1 MNWINVA
8 FQTIG
13 GLGVFLFGM
22 HIMSDGLKMAAS
34 NRVRNILSHLTK
46 NRLIALLIGLGVTAL
61 IQSSSASTVM
71 TIGFV
76 NAGLLS
82 LKQAVSV
89 NLGANIG
96 TTFTAWLISI
106 IGKFKISTYAFP
118 AIGIGFY
125 LRTFSKKQRF
135 VELGMILLGFGFL
148 FLGLDIMKDAFGPIK
163 NSQFVMNMF
172 TQFSTNPL
180 LGVLVGT
187 VFTMILQ
194 SSSATIAI
202 VQLLA
207 FQGVISFEASL
218 PLILG
223 DNIGTTITAEL
234 ASIRTSLDAR
244 RAARANTLFNIFGVC
259 IILPFVWVGLYGR
272 FVEFVFP
279 GEITRTNV
287 MAHIA
292 VAHSAFNIIN
302 ATIFVIFI
310 NVLIKSADALVIKK
324 KGEMEMAP
332 QLLHEQLLATPAIA
346 MEQVIKE
353 IIRMAK
359 LARRGVEYADRGFF
373 ENNEVFLKKAWEIEN
388 ALDEFQHVIT
398 GYLVRISEKHLATR
412 ESNEYPVLLHT
423 VNDLEKIGDY
433 SDNIVKH
440 AYHKIKDNL
449 VFDGSGVAY
458 ITSMFEKVYEMFDI
472 VIDALVSRNSRKA
485 REAIGIEDEIDFMK
499 IECRKEGVERL
510 KVNTGNAET
519 EIIIIDLARNIEK
532 MADHLLNIAEAV
544 SKELQWGRK
553 ALFKQETV
561 SSEQ

>member
-1 MNWINVA
+1 
-8 FQTIG
+8 
-13 GLGVFLFGM
+13 
-22 HIMSDGLKMAAS
+22 
-34 NRVRNILSHLTK
+34 VRNILSHLTK
-46 NRLIALLIGLGVTAL
+46 NRVIALLIGLGITAL

-96 TTFTAWLISI
+96 TTFTAWLIAI
-106 IGKFKISTYAFP
+106 IGKFKISTYALP

-125 LRTFSKKQRF
+125 LRTSSNKRRF
-135 VELGMILLGFGFL
+135 NEIGTILLGFGLL
-148 FLGLDIMKDAFGPIK
+148 FLGLDIMKDAFGSLK
-163 NSQFVMNMF
+163 ESDVVVDMF

-187 VFTMILQ
+187 IFTMILQ

-207 FQGVISFEASL
+207 FQGVISFDAAL

-234 ASIRTSLDAR
+234 ASIGTSPNAK
-244 RAARANTLFNIFGVC
+244 RAARANTLFNVIGVC
-259 IILPFVWVGLYGR
+259 IILPFVWVGLYGK
-272 FVEFVFP
+272 FVEFLFP
-279 GEITRTNV
+279 GEITQTNI

-292 VAHSAFNIIN
+292 VAHSAFNVIN
-302 ATIFVIFI
+302 ATIFMVFI
-310 NVLIKSADALVIKK
+310 NALLRAADMLVVKK
-324 KGEMEMAP
+324 KGLTEMTP
-332 QLLHEQLLATPAIA
+332 QLLQEQLLPTPALA

-359 LARRGVEYADRGFF
+359 LARKGVQYAQKGF
-373 ENNEVFLKKAWEIEN
+373 NDSNEVLLKKAWEIEN
-388 ALDEFQHVIT
+388 ALDDFQHSIT
-398 GYLVRISEKHLATR
+398 AYLVRISEQHLVTR

-433 SDNIVKH
+433 SDNIVIH
-440 AYHKIKDNL
+440 ANHKIKGNFVIDENAATH
-449 VFDGSGVAY
+449 VARMFD
-458 ITSMFEKVYEMFDI
+458 KVYEMFDI
-472 VIDALVSRNSRKA
+472 VISALESRDSVVA
-485 REAIGIEDEIDFMK
+485 REAIGIEDELDFMK

-519 EIIIIDLARNIEK
+519 EIIIMDLARNIEK
-532 MADHLLNIAEAV
+532 MGDHLLNIAEAV
-544 SKELQWGRK
+544 GNELQWSRK
-553 ALFKQETV
+553 TSLDE
-561 SSEQ
+561 

>member
-1 MNWINVA
+1 MDWLYIV
-8 FQTIG
+8 FQTVG

-22 HIMSDGLKMAAS
+22 SIMSDGLKMAAS
-34 NRVRNILSHLTK
+34 DRVRNILSHLTK
-46 NRLIALLIGLGVTAL
+46 NRLLALMIGLGVTAL

-76 NAGLLS
+76 NAGLLN

-96 TTFTAWLISI
+96 TTFTAWLIAI
-106 IGKFKISTYAFP
+106 IGKFKISTYALP

-125 LRTFSKKQRF
+125 LKTFSKRQRF
-135 VELGMILLGFGFL
+135 IEIGMILLGFGLL

-163 NSQFVMNMF
+163 ESPIIMEMF
-172 TQFSTNPL
+172 TKFSTNPL

-187 VFTMILQ
+187 IFTIILQ

-207 FQGVISFEASL
+207 FQGVISFDAAL

-234 ASIRTSLDAR
+234 ASIGTNLESR
-244 RAARANTLFNIFGVC
+244 RAARANTLFNVFGVC
-259 IILPFVWVGLYGR
+259 IILPFVWLGLYGR
-272 FVEFVFP
+272 FVQFLFP
-279 GEITRTNV
+279 GEIGSTNI

-302 ATIFVIFI
+302 AGIFVIGI
-310 NVLIKSADALVIKK
+310 DLLLKAASALVIKGK
-324 KGEMEMAP
+324 RAAQMTPE
-332 QLLHEQLLATPAIA
+332 LLQEHLLSTPAIA
-346 MEQVIKE
+346 MEQVVKE

-359 LARRGVEYADRGFF
+359 LARKGVEYSQRGFF
-373 ENNEVFLKKAWEIEN
+373 ESNETLLQKATQIEH
-388 ALDEFQHVIT
+388 ATDEFQHAIT

-433 SDNIVKH
+433 SENIVKH
-440 AYHKIKDNL
+440 AHHKIRDNL
-449 VFDGSGVAY
+449 VFDEIGSAE
-458 ITSMFEKVYEMFDI
+458 ITAMFQKVYEMFDI
-472 VIDALVSRNSRKA
+472 VTSALEARNSRKA
-485 REAIGIEDEIDFMK
+485 REALGIEDEIDFMK
-499 IECRKEGVERL
+499 IECRRESVARL
-510 KVNTGNAET
+510 KVCTGNAET
-519 EIIIIDLARNIEK
+519 EVILMDLARNIEK
-532 MADHLLNIAEAV
+532 MGDHLLNIAEAV
-544 SKELQWGRK
+544 GKELQWGRK
-553 ALFKQETV
+553 GTLEA
-561 SSEQ
+561 